1 MFVRTVGLRISLLSL
16 PMLEEHE
23 RMADKLNPN
32 KK

>member
-1 MFVRTVGLRISLLSL
+1 MTEVQFARQAL
-16 PMLEEHE
+16 PMLEEHK